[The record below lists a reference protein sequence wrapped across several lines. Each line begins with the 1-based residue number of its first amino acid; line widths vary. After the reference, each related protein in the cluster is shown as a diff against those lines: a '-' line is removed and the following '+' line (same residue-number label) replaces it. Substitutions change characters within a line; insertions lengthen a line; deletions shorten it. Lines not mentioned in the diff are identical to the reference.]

1 MALFGFGKKKENA
14 APCSCGCTCGKAGGA
29 AMPEEG
35 ILVLGSGCSSCHQ
48 LYENVKAAA
57 EKLGCAGQV
66 EYVTDMARVASYN
79 VMRMPALVVRGT
91 VVSSGKVLK
100 AEEAEELLRRS
111 MEGCG

>member
-1 MALFGFGKKKENA
+1 
-14 APCSCGCTCGKAGGA
+14 
-29 AMPEEG
+29 MPEEG
-35 ILVLGSGCSSCHQ
+35 ILVLGSGCSFCHR

-79 VMRMPALVVRGT
+79 IMRMPALVIRGA

-100 AEEAEELLRRS
+100 TEEAEELLRRS
-111 MEGCG
+111 MEEHG